1 MRNEDVSLK
10 GILVFL
16 GILAATLTIT
26 YFSLMAMQRH
36 LERKAEQRD
45 ELAER
50 LGASKSVQSVR
61 PYFPYPRE
69 QVNGQIDLQAF
80 RAQEDAELQSY
91 GWVNRTSGIVHI
103 PIDRA
108 MDLVVQRQEARQ

>member
-26 YFSLMAMQRH
+26 YFSLMGVQRH
-36 LERKAEQRD
+36 FEKKAIQRD

-50 LGASKSVQSVR
+50 LGASQSVQSVR

-69 QVNGQIDLQAF
+69 QVNGQLDLQAF
-80 RAQEDAELQSY
+80 RAQEDADLQSY
-91 GWVNRTSGIVHI
+91 GWVNRTSEIVRI

-108 MDLVVQRQEARQ
+108 MDLIVQRQEARQ